1 MTTVPGDVVVFASA
15 ESTDPLPVDPNLDDN
30 SRRLAVG
37 VAEAF
42 SNGAVQV
49 VGTSEIL
56 SLASGDLN
64 GDGAADLVAGTA
76 AGQPIQIYLSSGF
89 RDFAATPI
97 SLPDT
102 AANVGIALADFD
114 GNGTLDIVVA
124 NADGRNDVVFSN
136 DGTGNFTL
144 MATLEA
150 TFGQDVAV
158 GDFNG
163 DGAIDIAIATDQ
175 ANPIY
180 LGDGAGGFVA
190 ERPLGSANSRGVAA
204 ADFNGDGLVDLVF
217 ANTGSSSQVWL
228 RNAGGGFTAGNIL
241 PIGDA
246 MAVVVGEFGGG
257 AGPDLAF
264 ARVPVAVDDV
274 ASNPVLINDGAG
286 NFTPFAALGNSPTA
300 DVLAGDVNRDGLLDL
315 VFVNFSG
322 VHQIWTA
329 TGTGFDL
336 YREQIADI
344 GSTAGILAE
353 LGFADIGDPGGVD
366 LAMGGAPAAG
376 LGVFLN
382 DGLGNLGRGDAV
394 PPVLTL
400 LGAASVQVPSGSV
413 YNDTGATAEDN
424 IDGDIS
430 ASIVVVNRV
439 NTAVVGDYTV
449 TYNVT
454 DFAGNSATS
463 ITRTVTVIP
472 AAGTGGG
479 GGGGGGLSI
488 LMLLLLV
495 FAAWQSIYPVNRAI
509 ISGNSH
515 RQD

>member
-1 MTTVPGDVVVFASA
+1 
-15 ESTDPLPVDPNLDDN
+15 
-30 SRRLAVG
+30 
-37 VAEAF
+37 
-42 SNGAVQV
+42 
-49 VGTSEIL
+49 
-56 SLASGDLN
+56 
-64 GDGAADLVAGTA
+64 
-76 AGQPIQIYLSSGF
+76 
-89 RDFAATPI
+89 
-97 SLPDT
+97 
-102 AANVGIALADFD
+102 
-114 GNGTLDIVVA
+114 
-124 NADGRNDVVFSN
+124 
-136 DGTGNFTL
+136 
-144 MATLEA
+144 
-150 TFGQDVAV
+150 
-158 GDFNG
+158 
-163 DGAIDIAIATDQ
+163 
-175 ANPIY
+175 
-180 LGDGAGGFVA
+180 
-190 ERPLGSANSRGVAA
+190 
-204 ADFNGDGLVDLVF
+204 
-217 ANTGSSSQVWL
+217 
-228 RNAGGGFTAGNIL
+228 
-241 PIGDA
+241 

-336 YREQIADI
+336 YREQIADT
-344 GSTAGILAE
+344 GSTVGILTE
-353 LGFADIGDPGGVD
+353 LGFADAGDPGGVD

-394 PPVLTL
+394 APILTL
-400 LGAASVQVPSGSV
+400 VGAASVQVPSGSV
-413 YNDTGATAEDN
+413 YNDAGATAEDN

-449 TYNVT
+449 TYDVT

-479 GGGGGGLSI
+479 GGGGGALSA
-488 LMLLLLV
+488 LMLLILV
-495 FAAWQSIYPVNRAI
+495 FAAWQSIYRVNRAI
-509 ISGNSH
+509 IPGNSH
-515 RQD
+515 KQD